1 MSTSP
6 AIERWVLFDFF
17 DIYERMVQGGTPAY
31 LVGNVFLEHRIGYAL
46 IESSGGKLCFVPET
60 MDGEYRL
67 GVNEIGHKGLD
78 PA

>member
-1 MSTSP
+1 MSRSP
-6 AIERWVLFDFF
+6 AIERSVLFDFS
-17 DIYERMVQGGTPAY
+17 DIYERMVQGGTPAH
-31 LVGNVFLEHRIGYAL
+31 LVRNVFLEHRVGYAF
-46 IESSGGKLCFVPET
+46 IESSGGKLGFVPET